1 MRAASSSCAI
11 RLPAPGSRYRASPR
25 PRNSWPALLLAVRE
39 PRLALPVESSIT
51 LRSVGVRSR
60 PARQST
66 MSAGI
71 PDGKFLRDAKIA
83 LRARLIPRAKRW
95 QEIVRREWWS
105 ILVCTADR
113 IGRDNV
119 SILAAGVAF
128 YIFVAIPSSLTAVVS
143 IYGLVFNPLQVESQ
157 ISSLIGLLPSDVVTI
172 LTNFLKLLAAKPQ
185 STLGLRLVLGLLVA
199 IWSAQSAASSMI
211 SALNAAYEQVET
223 RSYLRFQL
231 AALVLS
237 VCSIVFA
244 LLSLLLFAVLPVAVD
259 WLSPFSDRT
268 KLAVDIIR
276 WPALTV
282 LVALAIAGIYRF
294 GPAREAG
301 KRPWGAWGV
310 ILTTILWIG
319 SSALFALYVSK
330 VASYD
335 VSYGPLGGVVVLLLW
350 LYIAAF
356 IVLLGAE
363 LNAEL
368 ESRLDAEH
376 RRAEAANE
384 MRAPS
389 SQRRAQG

>member
-1 MRAASSSCAI
+1 
-11 RLPAPGSRYRASPR
+11 
-25 PRNSWPALLLAVRE
+25 
-39 PRLALPVESSIT
+39 
-51 LRSVGVRSR
+51 
-60 PARQST
+60 

-301 KRPWGAWGV
+301 KRPWDAWGV